1 MQKLKLK
8 IPPPVWFIL
17 CAILMWLLSQTLFC
31 SLPNYQNRGVL
42 VLSVIVGG
50 VGLVIALLAVIT
62 IHNAKT
68 THSPF
73 QPENTSQIVN
83 WGIYSKSRNP
93 MYLSLL
99 LCLSCWALLLGS
111 LVAWLVVPLF
121 MWLITYFQIKPEE
134 QILSKK
140 FGKVYLDYLSQ
151 VRRWL

>member
-8 IPPPVWFIL
+8 VPPPVWFVF
-17 CAILMWLLSQTLFC
+17 CAMQMWLLSQA
-31 SLPNYQNRGVL
+31 LPNHLPDYQNKGVW
-42 VLSVIVGG
+42 VLSGIVGG
-50 VGLVIALLAVIT
+50 VGLVIALLALIT
-62 IHNAKT
+62 IHKAKT

-73 QPENTSQIVN
+73 QPENTNQIVN

-99 LCLSCWALLLGS
+99 LGLMAWALLLGS
-111 LVAWLVVPLF
+111 IFAWLVVPLF

-140 FGKVYLDYLSQ
+140 FGQSYLDYLSE